1 MEGRHV
7 GELDRAIASKRR
19 RLESSGWPLN
29 GHVRVDARGD
39 AHFGH
44 ADGGEINDGNLNVEN
59 AALVDGYHHYL
70 ELVPRIRDLKRD
82 GKLEEAFKLAAL
94 CMAATERERAAWE
107 AIGEF
112 RHTPPPAYAQEAAI
126 IARKLRRP
134 DLEVWAI
141 ERYLNTPGG
150 DKNKEL
156 RERPAKARV
165 ALAKHSD
172 SAL

>member
-1 MEGRHV
+1 M
-7 GELDRAIASKRR
+7 GELDRAIASQRR
-19 RLESSGWPLN
+19 RLESKGEPLN
-29 GHVRVDARGD
+29 GHVRVDARGT

-44 ADGGEINDGNLNVEN
+44 ADGGEVSVGNLNVEN
-59 AALVDGYHHYL
+59 AALVDGYYHYL

-94 CMAATERERAAWE
+94 CMAATERECAARE
-107 AIGEF
+107 AIEKF
-112 RHTPPPAYAQEAAI
+112 RYTPPPAYAKEAAI
-126 IARKLRRP
+126 IARKLGRP

-156 RERPAKARV
+156 RERLAKARV